1 MRRVAAHR
9 APTVAACNVRT
20 MRPIPQRPPA
30 RQYSSKANHAPPPP
44 RPFRI
49 TVFSAP
55 VETDKSSLLLA
66 AGLLAGAALVQS
78 NSDDEEKV
86 EPLGKEVGMWRDG
99 LPVFS
104 RADVQKH
111 KTKESGIWVTF
122 KAGVYDI
129 TNFLPAHPGQEKILM
144 AAGGSIEPFWAMY
157 GVHNNKHIGEMLEEL
172 RIGNLDPKDQ
182 VPHHRILASLRPT
195 YSRLQAVVMP
205 QVDLYSNE
213 PERDPR
219 LVVRS
224 NKPFNAETPLAG
236 YNERITPNELFYVRN
251 HLPVPEI
258 DPERCV

>member
-9 APTVAACNVRT
+9 APTVGACNVRA
-20 MRPIPQRPPA
+20 MRPVPPRAPA
-30 RQYSSKANHAPPPP
+30 RQYSSKANHAPPPPP

-66 AGLLAGAALVQS
+66 AGLLAGVALVQS
-78 NSDDEEKV
+78 NSDDEEKI

-99 LPVFS
+99 LPVFT

-182 VPHHRILASLRPT
+182 VPFASHPRLSL
-195 YSRLQAVVMP
+195 SRLTRTAG
-205 QVDLYSNE
+205 
-213 PERDPR
+213 
-219 LVVRS
+219 RS
-224 NKPFNAETPLAG
+224 DAAG
-236 YNERITPNELFYVRN
+236 RSVLQ
-251 HLPVPEI
+251 
-258 DPERCV
+258 